1 MSENNTTS
9 NKQTFRSK
17 ISSYFKPKGIEI
29 EMLRYRPNKVS
40 YNFDMFG
47 IIFIALGFAVL
58 YSTLKTGSMYCTF
71 DIIYN
76 ILVLLFLF
84 MAAEK
89 MKVYSKSWGIFTI
102 GAGIFQA
109 IRIFLFPLAAYNAG
123 SIPGTRYTLIIIY
136 YLISAVFLI
145 IAGFISIYR
154 GITLKRY
161 LKTVTPI
168 ENEQIKGGK

>member
-1 MSENNTTS
+1 MPEKKLTS
-9 NKQTFRSK
+9 KKQTFKSK
-17 ISSYFKPKGIEI
+17 ISSYFKPKGMEI

-47 IIFIALGFAVL
+47 IIFIAIGFAVL

-71 DIIYN
+71 DILYN

-102 GAGIFQA
+102 GAGIFQ
-109 IRIFLFPLAAYNAG
+109 IVRIFLFPLSAYNAG

-136 YLISAVFLI
+136 YLIAAGFLI

-154 GITLKRY
+154 GITLMRY
-161 LKTVTPI
+161 LKTVEPI
-168 ENEQIKGGK
+168 ENEQIKGDK